1 MASKLLIDGSQI
13 DQTKVA
19 LVGDFGLED
28 FEFESNSQKHLKGNI
43 YLGKISRI
51 EPSLQAAFVD
61 IGSEKNG
68 FLAFGEIHPNYFQ
81 IPIADREALLKAEA
95 DQQDLHNSQADNSPD
110 SSNEDSSENTQ
121 VSEDDLIKNT
131 ENDILTS
138 DEGLRDNESNVSE
151 DNESNVSEDNE
162 SNVSEDNESN
172 VSEDNES
179 NVSEDKEIIIEP
191 DDLPSIEKKSKPNNR
206 HSKSQKINLRKK
218 LFRSYKIQ
226 EVIKNSQL
234 ILVQVVKEERGNKGA
249 ALTSYISLAGKYT
262 VLMPNSTKTKGISRK
277 IASSEERQKL
287 QTMIEEL
294 KLPIDMGL
302 IVRTAGLNKT
312 KIEIKNDV
320 EILKKLWNNIVG
332 ETTKDTT
339 IAPALVH
346 EEGNLIRRAIRDIY
360 TKEMKNIFIEGSEA
374 FKETKKY
381 VSQLL
386 PNCAK
391 YVKEYKN
398 KIPIFAKHNVE
409 SELIKMFDTNVH
421 LKSGGYLVINPT
433 EALVAIDVN
442 SGSATKERN
451 IEKTAIKTN
460 LEAAE
465 EISKQIKIRDLSG
478 LIVIDFIDMYE
489 MRNNR
494 LVEKK
499 IKEMVKLDRAR
510 IQVNRISQFGLMEL
524 SRQRLRQSFIEW
536 KCTLS
541 IESCAQKIIGLIKQN
556 SLTLK
561 TSDLRFEINPV
572 LSSYIKAH
580 HEKEILSIKE
590 KYNVKFIIT
599 ENLMLENDS
608 IIFNDLKDPKKKKKT
623 APNKKKKVLKSK
635 IPSKKLSEAP
645 KTQKK
650 LDPSPSK
657 ISSKVDTKKPKAEK
671 DAQDEIKPVAIKKAR
686 TGPKKTGWWSQ

>member
-28 FEFESNSQKHLKGNI
+28 FEFESDSQKHLKGNI

-61 IGSEKNG
+61 IGSDKNG

-81 IPIADREALLKAEA
+81 IPIADKEALLKAEA
-95 DQQDLHNSQADNSPD
+95 DHQDLHN
-110 SSNEDSSENTQ
+110 NELAAEPPKISENNLEWDIEN
-121 VSEDDLIKNT
+121 SNIKNET
-131 ENDILTS
+131 NSEEDVISAND
-138 DEGLRDNESNVSE
+138 N
-151 DNESNVSEDNE
+151 
-162 SNVSEDNESN
+162 
-172 VSEDNES
+172 
-179 NVSEDKEIIIEP
+179 DKDIVIEP
-191 DDLPSIEKKSKPNNR
+191 EDLPALENSKPSQKN
-206 HSKSQKINLRKK
+206 SKSNQNNLRKK

-234 ILVQVVKEERGNKGA
+234 VLVQVVKEERGNKGA

-287 QTMIEEL
+287 KVMIEEL
-294 KLPIDMGL
+294 KLPVDMGL

-312 KIEIKNDV
+312 KIEIKKDV
-320 EILKKLWNNIVG
+320 EILKKLWNNIVN

-360 TKEMKNIFIEGSEA
+360 TKEMKNIFVEGSEA

-386 PNCAK
+386 PSCSK
-391 YVKEYKN
+391 HVKEYKN
-398 KIPIFAKHNVE
+398 KVPIFAKHEVE
-409 SELIKMFDTNVH
+409 QELIKMFDTTVH

-451 IEKTAIKTN
+451 IEKTALKTN
-460 LEAAE
+460 LEAAD

-494 LVEKK
+494 QVEKRV
-499 IKEMVKLDRAR
+499 KEAIKLDRAR
-510 IQVNRISQFGLMEL
+510 IQVNRISQFGLMEI

-536 KCTLS
+536 QCTLS
-541 IESCAQKIIGLIKQN
+541 IESCSQKIIALIKQN
-556 SLTLK
+556 ILSLK
-561 TSDLRFEINPV
+561 SDKIKFEINPIV
-572 LSSYIKAH
+572 SNYLKSN
-580 HEKEILSIKE
+580 HEKEISALKS
-590 KYNVKFIIT
+590 KYNVDFIIT
-599 ENLMLENDS
+599 ENLMLENS
-608 IIFNDLKDPKKKKKT
+608 AVIFNDIKNIKKKKKKV
-623 APNKKKKVLKSK
+623 APVKKKKLAIDKSD
-635 IPSKKLSEAP
+635 KK
-645 KTQKK
+645 
-650 LDPSPSK
+650 K
-657 ISSKVDTKKPKAEK
+657 ISKSSASYNKKTSEV
-671 DAQDEIKPVAIKKAR
+671 EIKAVEIPELNELVDSSTKEIKKKVR
-686 TGPKKTGWWSQ
+686 SGPKKTGWWSQ

>member
-95 DQQDLHNSQADNSPD
+95 DQQDLHNSQADSSSD

-131 ENDILTS
+131 ENDILT
-138 DEGLRDNESNVSE
+138 E

-287 QTMIEEL
+287 KTMIEEL

-386 PNCAK
+386 PSCAK

-599 ENLMLENDS
+599 ENLMLENDT

-623 APNKKKKVLKSK
+623 APNKKKKVVKSK
-635 IPSKKLSEAP
+635 VPSKKMSEAP
-645 KTQKK
+645 KIQKK
-650 LDPSPSK
+650 TDPSPSK

>member
-1 MASKLLIDGSQI
+1 MANKLLIDGSQI

-19 LVGDFGLED
+19 LVSDAGLED
-28 FEFESNSQKHLKGNI
+28 FEFESTTQKNLKGNI
-43 YLGKISRI
+43 YLGKVSRI

-61 IGSEKNG
+61 IGSDKNG

-81 IPIADREALLKAEA
+81 IPVADKEALLKEEA
-95 DQQDLHNSQADNSPD
+95 YNQNLHSNFEEQNEKNLE
-110 SSNEDSSENTQ
+110 SSKKGDVT
-121 VSEDDLIKNT
+121 
-131 ENDILTS
+131 
-138 DEGLRDNESNVSE
+138 DEGSNKEEIEAAASDDIATKSNDEVSKHK
-151 DNESNVSEDNE
+151 D
-162 SNVSEDNESN
+162 
-172 VSEDNES
+172 
-179 NVSEDKEIIIEP
+179 IIIEP
-191 DDLPSIEKKSKPNNR
+191 DDLPPLEEEIKTEIKHNKSYRN
-206 HSKSQKINLRKK
+206 NLRRK

-277 IASSEERQKL
+277 IASADERQKL
-287 QTMIEEL
+287 KTMIDEL

-312 KIEIKNDV
+312 KVEIKKDV
-320 EILKKLWNNIVG
+320 EILKKLWNNIVND
-332 ETTKDTT
+332 TTKDTT
-339 IAPALVH
+339 IAPALIH

-360 TKEMKNIFIEGSEA
+360 SKEMKNILVEGLDA

-381 VSQLL
+381 ISQLL
-386 PNCAK
+386 PSCSK
-391 YVKEYKN
+391 YVKEYKSST
-398 KIPIFAKHNVE
+398 PIFSKHGVDN
-409 SELIKMFDTNVH
+409 ELIKMFETTVN

-451 IEKTAIKTN
+451 IEKTALKTN

-499 IKEMVKLDRAR
+499 IKEAIKLDRAR
-510 IQVNRISQFGLMEL
+510 IQVNRISQFGLMEV

-536 KCTLS
+536 TCTLS
-541 IESCAQKIIGLIKQN
+541 IESCALKVISLINQEIISSKSKEVHI
-556 SLTLK
+556 
-561 TSDLRFEINPV
+561 EINPI
-572 LSSYIKAH
+572 LLEYINNH
-580 HEKEILSIKE
+580 HENEIASIKD
-590 KYNVKFIIT
+590 KYKVDLNFT
-599 ENLMLENDS
+599 ENLKLSNDS
-608 IIFNDLKDPKKKKKT
+608 IDFGNKKSAKNKKKPPSKKKKT
-623 APNKKKKVLKSK
+623 IKKKAIENKLFEKKDTAETKIKSQ
-635 IPSKKLSEAP
+635 KKRIDINNTELNGK
-645 KTQKK
+645 KTQKTK
-650 LDPSPSK
+650 SIEK
-657 ISSKVDTKKPKAEK
+657 IKT
-671 DAQDEIKPVAIKKAR
+671 IKKAKA
-686 TGPKKTGWWSQ
+686 GPKKTGWWSQ

>member
-151 DNESNVSEDNE
+151 DNESNVSED
-162 SNVSEDNESN
+162 
-172 VSEDNES
+172 
-179 NVSEDKEIIIEP
+179 KEIIIEP

-287 QTMIEEL
+287 KTMIEEL

-386 PNCAK
+386 PSCAK

-451 IEKTAIKTN
+451 IEKTAVKTN

-623 APNKKKKVLKSK
+623 APNKKKKVVKSK

-645 KTQKK
+645 KIQKK
-650 LDPSPSK
+650 PDPSPSK

>member
-19 LVGDFGLED
+19 LVSDFGLED
-28 FEFESNSQKHLKGNI
+28 FEFESDSQKHLKGNI

-61 IGSEKNG
+61 IGSDKNG

-95 DQQDLHNSQADNSPD
+95 DHQDLHNNELSEEQSKISENNLDESIENNNM
-110 SSNEDSSENTQ
+110 SNETNSE
-121 VSEDDLIKNT
+121 EDMMSTSDKVD
-131 ENDILTS
+131 NDI
-138 DEGLRDNESNVSE
+138 V
-151 DNESNVSEDNE
+151 
-162 SNVSEDNESN
+162 
-172 VSEDNES
+172 
-179 NVSEDKEIIIEP
+179 IEP
-191 DDLPSIEKKSKPNNR
+191 EDLPALEKSKINQKN
-206 HSKSQKINLRKK
+206 SKSYQNNLRKK

-234 ILVQVVKEERGNKGA
+234 VLVQVVKEERGNKGA

-277 IASSEERQKL
+277 ISSSEERQKL
-287 QTMIEEL
+287 KVMIEEL
-294 KLPIDMGL
+294 KLPVDMGL
-302 IVRTAGLNKT
+302 IIRTAGLNKT
-312 KIEIKNDV
+312 KIEIKKDV
-320 EILKKLWNNIVG
+320 EILKKLWNNIVN

-360 TKEMKNIFIEGSEA
+360 SKEMKNIFVEGAEA

-386 PNCAK
+386 PSCSK

-398 KIPIFAKHNVE
+398 KVPIFAKHDVE
-409 SELIKMFDTNVH
+409 QELIKMFDTTVH

-451 IEKTAIKTN
+451 IEKTAVKTN
-460 LEAAE
+460 LEAAD

-494 LVEKK
+494 QVEKRV
-499 IKEMVKLDRAR
+499 KEAIKLDRAR
-510 IQVNRISQFGLMEL
+510 IQVNRISQFGLMEI

-536 KCTLS
+536 RCTLS
-541 IESCAQKIIGLIKQN
+541 IESCAQKILALIKQN
-556 SLTLK
+556 ILSLK
-561 TSDLRFEINPV
+561 SDKIKFEINPIV
-572 LSSYIKAH
+572 LSYLKSN
-580 HEKEILSIKE
+580 HEKEILAIKK
-590 KYNVKFIIT
+590 KYNVDFIIT
-599 ENLMLENDS
+599 ENLMLANS
-608 IIFNDLKDPKKKKKT
+608 AIIFNEIKNLKKKKKKA
-623 APNKKKKVLKSK
+623 APVKKKKLVNDT
-635 IPSKKLSEAP
+635 AP
-645 KTQKK
+645 KK
-650 LDPSPSK
+650 K
-657 ISSKVDTKKPKAEK
+657 ISKNSASYNKKVSEVKTEAVETPNLKELEGSSTK
-671 DAQDEIKPVAIKKAR
+671 DIKKKIR
-686 TGPKKTGWWSQ
+686 SGPKKTGWWSQ

>member
-1 MASKLLIDGSQI
+1 MANKLLIDGSQI

-19 LVGDFGLED
+19 LVSDAGLED
-28 FEFESNSQKHLKGNI
+28 FEFESTTQKNLKGNI
-43 YLGKISRI
+43 YLGKVSRI

-61 IGSEKNG
+61 IGSDKNG

-81 IPIADREALLKAEA
+81 IPVADKEALLKEEA
-95 DQQDLHNSQADNSPD
+95 DNQNFHNNFEDQNEKIEE
-110 SSNEDSSENTQ
+110 SSKNNGETDVVSSEEI
-121 VSEDDLIKNT
+121 VDAVALDDLNTKNIN
-131 ENDILTS
+131 EASEQKDI
-138 DEGLRDNESNVSE
+138 V
-151 DNESNVSEDNE
+151 
-162 SNVSEDNESN
+162 
-172 VSEDNES
+172 
-179 NVSEDKEIIIEP
+179 IEP
-191 DDLPSIEKKSKPNNR
+191 DDLPPLEHESKTEIKHNKSYRN
-206 HSKSQKINLRKK
+206 NLRRK

-277 IASSEERQKL
+277 IASADERQKL
-287 QTMIEEL
+287 KTMIDEL

-312 KIEIKNDV
+312 KVEIKKDV
-320 EILKKLWNNIVG
+320 EILKKLWNNIVND
-332 ETTKDTT
+332 TTKDTT
-339 IAPALVH
+339 IAPALIH

-360 TKEMKNIFIEGSEA
+360 SKEMKNILVEGLDA

-381 VSQLL
+381 ISQLL
-386 PNCAK
+386 PSCTK
-391 YVKEYKN
+391 YVKEYKSST
-398 KIPIFAKHNVE
+398 PIFSKHGVDK
-409 SELIKMFDTNVH
+409 ELIKMFETTVN

-451 IEKTAIKTN
+451 IEKTALKTN

-499 IKEMVKLDRAR
+499 IKEAIKLDRAR
-510 IQVNRISQFGLMEL
+510 IQVNRISQFGLMEV

-536 KCTLS
+536 TCTLS
-541 IESCAQKIIGLIKQN
+541 IESCALKVISLINQDIIASKSNEVHI
-556 SLTLK
+556 
-561 TSDLRFEINPV
+561 EINPI
-572 LSSYIKAH
+572 LLEYLNNH
-580 HEKEILSIKE
+580 HENEIASIKE
-590 KYNVKFIIT
+590 KYKVDLIFI
-599 ENLMLENDS
+599 ENLKLSNDS
-608 IIFNDLKDPKKKKKT
+608 IVFVNKKSVKNKKKPTSKKKKT
-623 APNKKKKVLKSK
+623 IKKKIIKKKIFDKKDKDKTKIKSE
-635 IPSKKLSEAP
+635 KKYIDSNNVNLDENA
-645 KTQKK
+645 TQKVK
-650 LDPSPSK
+650 SVK
-657 ISSKVDTKKPKAEK
+657 EVKT
-671 DAQDEIKPVAIKKAR
+671 IKKTK

>member
-1 MASKLLIDGSQI
+1 MANKLLIDGSQI

-19 LVGDFGLED
+19 LVSDAGLED
-28 FEFESNSQKHLKGNI
+28 FEFESTTQKNLKGNI
-43 YLGKISRI
+43 YLRKVSRI

-61 IGSEKNG
+61 IGSDKNG

-81 IPIADREALLKAEA
+81 IPVADKEALLKEEA
-95 DQQDLHNSQADNSPD
+95 DNQSYHNNFEDQNEKIEESSKNNGETDVV
-110 SSNEDSSENTQ
+110 SNEEIVDAIAS
-121 VSEDDLIKNT
+121 DDLNTKNIN
-131 ENDILTS
+131 EASEQKDI
-138 DEGLRDNESNVSE
+138 V
-151 DNESNVSEDNE
+151 
-162 SNVSEDNESN
+162 
-172 VSEDNES
+172 
-179 NVSEDKEIIIEP
+179 IEP
-191 DDLPSIEKKSKPNNR
+191 DDLPPLEHESKTEIKHNKSYRN
-206 HSKSQKINLRKK
+206 NLRRK

-277 IASSEERQKL
+277 IASADERQKL
-287 QTMIEEL
+287 KTMIDEL

-312 KIEIKNDV
+312 KVEIKKDV
-320 EILKKLWNNIVG
+320 EILKKLWNNIVND
-332 ETTKDTT
+332 TTKDTT
-339 IAPALVH
+339 IAPALIH

-360 TKEMKNIFIEGSEA
+360 SKEMKNILVEGLDA

-381 VSQLL
+381 ISQLL
-386 PNCAK
+386 PSCSK
-391 YVKEYKN
+391 YVKEYKSST
-398 KIPIFAKHNVE
+398 PIFSKHGVDN
-409 SELIKMFDTNVH
+409 ELIKMFETTVN

-451 IEKTAIKTN
+451 IEKTALKTN

-499 IKEMVKLDRAR
+499 IKEAIKLDRAR
-510 IQVNRISQFGLMEL
+510 IQVNRISQFGLMEV

-536 KCTLS
+536 TCTLS
-541 IESCAQKIIGLIKQN
+541 IESCALKVISLINQDIIASKSNEVHI
-556 SLTLK
+556 
-561 TSDLRFEINPV
+561 EINPI
-572 LSSYIKAH
+572 LLEYLNNH
-580 HEKEILSIKE
+580 HDNEIASIKE
-590 KYNVKFIIT
+590 KYKVDLIFI
-599 ENLMLENDS
+599 ENLKLSNES
-608 IIFNDLKDPKKKKKT
+608 IIFVNKKSVKNKKKPTSKKKKT
-623 APNKKKKVLKSK
+623 IKKKTIKKKIFDKKDKDKTKIKSE
-635 IPSKKLSEAP
+635 KKYIDSNNVNLDENA
-645 KTQKK
+645 TQKVK
-650 LDPSPSK
+650 SVK
-657 ISSKVDTKKPKAEK
+657 EVKT
-671 DAQDEIKPVAIKKAR
+671 IKKTK

>member
-1 MASKLLIDGSQI
+1 MANKLLIDGSQI

-19 LVGDFGLED
+19 LVSDAGLED
-28 FEFESNSQKHLKGNI
+28 FEFESTTQKNLKGNI
-43 YLGKISRI
+43 YLGKVSRI

-61 IGSEKNG
+61 IGSDKNG

-81 IPIADREALLKAEA
+81 IPVADKEALLKEEA
-95 DQQDLHNSQADNSPD
+95 DNQNFHNNFEDQNEKIEE
-110 SSNEDSSENTQ
+110 SSKNNGETDVVSSEEI
-121 VSEDDLIKNT
+121 VDAVASDDLNTKNIN
-131 ENDILTS
+131 EASEQKDI
-138 DEGLRDNESNVSE
+138 V
-151 DNESNVSEDNE
+151 
-162 SNVSEDNESN
+162 
-172 VSEDNES
+172 
-179 NVSEDKEIIIEP
+179 IEP
-191 DDLPSIEKKSKPNNR
+191 DDLPPLEHESKTEIKHNKSYRN
-206 HSKSQKINLRKK
+206 NLRRK

-277 IASSEERQKL
+277 IASADERQKL
-287 QTMIEEL
+287 KTMIDEL

-312 KIEIKNDV
+312 KVEIKKDV
-320 EILKKLWNNIVG
+320 EILKKLWNNIVND
-332 ETTKDTT
+332 TTKDTT
-339 IAPALVH
+339 IAPALIH

-360 TKEMKNIFIEGSEA
+360 SKEMKNILVEGLDA

-381 VSQLL
+381 ISQLL
-386 PNCAK
+386 PSCSK
-391 YVKEYKN
+391 YVKEYKSST
-398 KIPIFAKHNVE
+398 PIFSKHGVDN
-409 SELIKMFDTNVH
+409 ELIKMFETTVN

-451 IEKTAIKTN
+451 IEKTALKTN

-499 IKEMVKLDRAR
+499 IKEAIKLDRAR
-510 IQVNRISQFGLMEL
+510 IQVNRISQFGLMEV

-536 KCTLS
+536 TCTLS
-541 IESCAQKIIGLIKQN
+541 IESCALKVISLINQDII
-556 SLTLK
+556 
-561 TSDLRFEINPV
+561 TSKSNEAHIEINPI
-572 LSSYIKAH
+572 LLEYLNNH
-580 HEKEILSIKE
+580 HENEIASIKE
-590 KYNVKFIIT
+590 KYKVDLIFI
-599 ENLMLENDS
+599 ENLKLSNDS
-608 IIFNDLKDPKKKKKT
+608 IVFVNKKSVKNKKKPTSKKKKT
-623 APNKKKKVLKSK
+623 IKKK
-635 IPSKKLSEAP
+635 
-645 KTQKK
+645 
-650 LDPSPSK
+650 
-657 ISSKVDTKKPKAEK
+657 
-671 DAQDEIKPVAIKKAR
+671 AIKKKIFDKKDKDKTKIKSEKKYIDSNNVNLDENATQKVKSVEEVKTIKKTK

>member
-1 MASKLLIDGSQI
+1 MANKLLIDGSQI

-19 LVGDFGLED
+19 LVSDAGLED
-28 FEFESNSQKHLKGNI
+28 FEFESTTQKNLKGNI
-43 YLGKISRI
+43 YLGKVSRI

-61 IGSEKNG
+61 IGSDKNG

-81 IPIADREALLKAEA
+81 IPVADKEALLKEEA
-95 DQQDLHNSQADNSPD
+95 DNQNFHNNFEDQNEKIEE
-110 SSNEDSSENTQ
+110 SSKNNGETDVVSSEEI
-121 VSEDDLIKNT
+121 VDAVALDDLNTKNIN
-131 ENDILTS
+131 EASEQKDI
-138 DEGLRDNESNVSE
+138 V
-151 DNESNVSEDNE
+151 
-162 SNVSEDNESN
+162 
-172 VSEDNES
+172 
-179 NVSEDKEIIIEP
+179 IEP
-191 DDLPSIEKKSKPNNR
+191 DDLPPLEHESKTEIKHNKSYRN
-206 HSKSQKINLRKK
+206 NLRRK

-277 IASSEERQKL
+277 IASADERQKL
-287 QTMIEEL
+287 KTMIDEL

-312 KIEIKNDV
+312 KVEIKKDV
-320 EILKKLWNNIVG
+320 EILKKLWNNIVND
-332 ETTKDTT
+332 TTKDTT
-339 IAPALVH
+339 IAPALIH

-360 TKEMKNIFIEGSEA
+360 SKEMKNILVEGLDA

-381 VSQLL
+381 ISQLL
-386 PNCAK
+386 PSCSK
-391 YVKEYKN
+391 YVKEYKSST
-398 KIPIFAKHNVE
+398 PIFSKHGVDN
-409 SELIKMFDTNVH
+409 ELIKMFETTVN

-451 IEKTAIKTN
+451 IEKTALKTN

-499 IKEMVKLDRAR
+499 IKEAIKLDRAR
-510 IQVNRISQFGLMEL
+510 IQVNRISQFGLMEV

-536 KCTLS
+536 TCTLS
-541 IESCAQKIIGLIKQN
+541 IESCALKVISLINQDIIASKSNEVHI
-556 SLTLK
+556 
-561 TSDLRFEINPV
+561 EINPI
-572 LSSYIKAH
+572 LLEYLNNH
-580 HEKEILSIKE
+580 HENEIASIKE
-590 KYNVKFIIT
+590 KYKVDLIYI
-599 ENLMLENDS
+599 ENLKLSNDS
-608 IIFNDLKDPKKKKKT
+608 IVFVNKKSVKNKKKPTSKKKKT
-623 APNKKKKVLKSK
+623 IKKKTIKKKIFEKKDKEKTKIKSETK
-635 IPSKKLSEAP
+635 YIDSNNVNLDENA
-645 KTQKK
+645 TQKVK
-650 LDPSPSK
+650 SVEEVK
-657 ISSKVDTKKPKAEK
+657 T
-671 DAQDEIKPVAIKKAR
+671 IKKTK